1 MEIIQK
7 TLNLNTLKMAEMSMF
22 LEPQIINKESL
33 KM

>member
-22 LEPQIINKESL
+22 LEQHLTNKESL